1 MLPGKERRSPSL
13 KTMSLLHVVQRSSI
27 NWQIWSYQPLS
38 SMVSTPYHLS
48 SSGVHL
54 RMNNRVSQT
63 RIYASE
69 YLISTSC
76 LLAKSQNYSNDIWQ
90 LLLTNHISF
99 IPQTPVKSFIGSY
112 ASFLHHF
119 RITWN
124 AWIYYGV
131 LPQSSLIIWPLLF
144 SMQGLCGH

>member
-13 KTMSLLHVVQRSSI
+13 KTMSLPHVVQRSSI
-27 NWQIWSYQPLS
+27 DWQIQSYQPLS
-38 SMVSTPYHLS
+38 SVVSTLYCLS
-48 SSGVHL
+48 SSGVHS

-69 YLISTSC
+69 YPISTSC
-76 LLAKSQNYSNDIWQ
+76 LLAKSKNYSNDIWQ

-99 IPQTPVKSFIGSY
+99 IPWTPVKSFIGSY

-119 RITWN
+119 RITWIT
-124 AWIYYGV
+124 WIYYSV
-131 LPQSSLIIWPLLF
+131 WPQSFPIIWPLPF
-144 SMQGLCGH
+144 SMQGFCGN